1 MSMYLFTEMSGVR
14 WRKWLDVAR
23 KHYIYDYQ
31 DDDIEYITALA
42 YAKWMSDEW
51 WDEKEIEYVIDKA
64 VDEFARWNFFNIDAP
79 INDANIGREF
89 MRHRNRNWDDITE
102 LHDDYID
109 YDRIG
114 NDLMNVDYGDLS
126 GYVVESELLKYYVGD
141 EPKGI
146 VMYRW
151 VRNH

>member
-1 MSMYLFTEMSGVR
+1 MSMYLFTEMSEGR
-14 WRKWLDVAR
+14 WREWLDVAR

-31 DDDIEYITALA
+31 DDDIENITALA

-51 WDEKEIEYVIDKA
+51 WDEEEIEYVIDKA
-64 VDEFARWNFFNIDAP
+64 VDEFARWKFLRIEAP
-79 INDANIGREF
+79 PTDANIGREF
-89 MRHRNRNWDDITE
+89 TRYRNKNWDDITE
-102 LHDDYID
+102 QYDEYID

-114 NDLMNVDYGDLS
+114 NDLMNSDYGDLS
-126 GYVVESELLKYYVGD
+126 GYVVESELIKYYVNG

-151 VRNH
+151 VDNH